1 MVGVFSVP
9 IEVADPQGARFERFD
24 ALVDTGA
31 TFTMVPASVL
41 RNLGLEPQE
50 RGAFELA
57 DGSLQ
62 EFDIA
67 ETRLRIDGQETSTV
81 VVFGNED
88 MMPLLG
94 AYILER
100 IRMAA
105 DPAGKR
111 LIRVPWRL
119 M

>member
-1 MVGVFSVP
+1 MGIFNVP
-9 IEVADPQGARFERFD
+9 IEIGDSEGTRFEQVD

-41 RNLGLEPQE
+41 RSLGLEPSE
-50 RGAFELA
+50 RGALELA

-67 ETRLRIDGQETSTV
+67 ETRLRINGQETSTV
-81 VVFGNED
+81 VVFGSDD

-94 AYILER
+94 AYTLER
-100 IRMAA
+100 VRLAVDSA
-105 DPAGKR
+105 VQR

>member
-1 MVGVFSVP
+1 MGVFSVP
-9 IEVADPQGARFERFD
+9 IEVGDPHGARFEQVD

-31 TFTMVPASVL
+31 TFTIVPASVL
-41 RNLGLEPQE
+41 RNLGLESQE

-81 VVFGNED
+81 VVFGNQD
-88 MMPLLG
+88 MTPLLG
-94 AYILER
+94 AYTL
-100 IRMAA
+100 
-105 DPAGKR
+105 
-111 LIRVPWRL
+111 
-119 M
+119 

>member
-1 MVGVFSVP
+1 MGVFSVP
-9 IEVADPQGARFERFD
+9 IEIGGPDGTRFQQIE

-31 TFTMVPASVL
+31 TFTIVPISVL
-41 RNLGLEPQE
+41 RSIGLEPQE

-57 DGSLQ
+57 DGSLK

-81 VVFGNED
+81 VVFGNEE
-88 MMPLLG
+88 MTPILG
-94 AYILER
+94 AYTLER
-100 IRMAA
+100 VRLAV

-111 LIRVPWRL
+111 LIEVPWRL

>member
-1 MVGVFSVP
+1 MGIFSVP
-9 IEVADPQGARFERFD
+9 IEIGDAEGTSFEQVD

-41 RNLGLEPQE
+41 RNLGLEPSE

-67 ETRLRIDGQETSTV
+67 ETRLRVNGQETSTV
-81 VVFGNED
+81 VVFGNDD
-88 MMPLLG
+88 MTPLLG
-94 AYILER
+94 AYTLER
-100 IRMAA
+100 VRLAV

>member
-1 MVGVFSVP
+1 MGVFSVR
-9 IEVADPQGARFERFD
+9 IEIGDSEGTRFEWFD

-41 RNLGLEPQE
+41 RTLGLQPQE

-57 DGSLQ
+57 DGGLQ

-67 ETRLRIDGQETSTV
+67 ETRMRMDGQETSTV
-81 VVFGNED
+81 VVFGNEG
-88 MMPLLG
+88 MTPLLG
-94 AYILER
+94 AYTLER
-100 IRMAA
+100 VRLAV

>member
-1 MVGVFSVP
+1 VGVFSVP
-9 IEVADPQGARFERFD
+9 IEIGDPRGRRFEQVD

-31 TFTMVPASVL
+31 TFTMVPGSVL
-41 RNLGLEPQE
+41 RSLGLEPQE
-50 RGAFELA
+50 RGASELA
-57 DGSLQ
+57 DGTLQ

-81 VVFGNED
+81 VVFGSED
-88 MMPLLG
+88 MTPLLG
-94 AYILER
+94 AYTLER
-100 IRMAA
+100 VRLAV

-111 LIRVPWRL
+111 LIRVPGRL